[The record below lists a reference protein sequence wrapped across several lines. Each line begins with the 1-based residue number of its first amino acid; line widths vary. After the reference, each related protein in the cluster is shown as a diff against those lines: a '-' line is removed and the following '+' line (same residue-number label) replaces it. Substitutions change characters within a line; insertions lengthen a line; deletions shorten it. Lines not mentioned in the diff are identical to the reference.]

1 MFTGDVLL
9 FFVEMLA
16 EMGYYAIMIHA
27 TENKAIK
34 QPVVVVMGHVDHGKS
49 SLLEAI
55 KEDFVITAK
64 ESGGITQHIGAYE
77 VIVPLEKAQSSR
89 DSHQAGEGLSFEGSR
104 ITFIDTPGHEAFS
117 AMRQRGAKVADIAI
131 LVVDA
136 SEGVKDQTKEAIKF
150 IKTAGIPMLV
160 AFNKIDKPGSD
171 PEKVK
176 QQLSKE
182 DVLTESWGGKV
193 PSVKVSAKM
202 KQGIKELLETILL
215 MAEMEELKADLLA
228 NPQGT
233 VIESLLDAKKGAVA
247 TLILEKG
254 VLKIGD
260 ILGTN
265 SAFGKIKRLL
275 NFQGKEAGEILP
287 GQPCRILGFEAPPVV
302 GETAVCYKSI
312 DQAKENLKIK
322 KVSHGMEVPP
332 EGNERKFFN
341 VIVKADVHG
350 SLEAIEHILQAI
362 PTEKVGLRVLRYDVG
377 DISAKDVKEAES
389 VKGAIFGFRVKVDE
403 NTKFLAQQKRVKIR
417 IFEVIY
423 EMVQEA
429 RQEMLV
435 VLAPET
441 KRIDLS
447 QLKIIAYF
455 KKAKDTQ
462 IIGGKVLEG
471 EFTKNTMVEVF
482 RNDEMVGKGRI
493 KSLERE
499 KKEVGK
505 AVKGQEI
512 GMMFVGDVKVEIDD
526 IFKIY
531 REEKQRGTL

>member
-1 MFTGDVLL
+1 
-9 FFVEMLA
+9 MLDK
-16 EMGYYAIMIHA
+16 MGYYAIMIN
-27 TENKAIK
+27 EIGNKETK

-55 KEDFVITAK
+55 REDFVICAK

-77 VIVPLEKAQSSR
+77 VIVPSV
-89 DSHQAGEGLSFEGSR
+89 DGER
-104 ITFIDTPGHEAFS
+104 KITFIDTPGHEAFS

-171 PEKVK
+171 AEKVK
-176 QQLSKE
+176 QQLSQV
-182 DVLTESWGGKV
+182 DVLVESWGGKV

-202 KQGIKELLETILL
+202 KQGIKELLETVLL
-215 MAEMEELKADLLA
+215 MAEMEELKADLKA
-228 NPQGT
+228 NPEGT
-233 VIESLLDAKKGAVA
+233 VIESSLDAKKGAIA
-247 TLILEKG
+247 TLVLEKG
-254 VLKIGD
+254 ILKNGD

-275 NFQGKEAGEILP
+275 SFQGKEITQVFP
-287 GQPCRILGFEAPPVV
+287 GQPCRILGFEVPPVV
-302 GETAVCYKSI
+302 GEVAVVYESLDKAKSGLK
-312 DQAKENLKIK
+312 AKIAKIQDKPAQPQSGQENGEEKKI
-322 KVSHGMEVPP
+322 
-332 EGNERKFFN
+332 FN

-350 SLEAIEHILQAI
+350 SLEAVEHVLSSI
-362 PTEKVGLRVLRYDVG
+362 PCDKVGLNVLRYSVG
-377 DISAKDVKEAES
+377 DVTSADVKEAES
-389 VKGAIFGFRVKVDE
+389 ANGAIFGFRVKVDE
-403 NTKFLAQQKRVKIR
+403 SIKQFARQKRVKIKT
-417 IFEVIY
+417 FEVIY

-429 RQEMLV
+429 RQEMLF
-435 VLAPET
+435 VLAPEI

-499 KKEVGK
+499 KNEVGK
-505 AVKGQEI
+505 AVKGQEV
-512 GMMFVGDVKVEIDD
+512 GMMFAGDVKIEIDD
-526 IFKIY
+526 ILKIY
-531 REEKQRGTL
+531 REEKQKGTL

>member
-1 MFTGDVLL
+1 MTN
-9 FFVEMLA
+9 E
-16 EMGYYAIMIHA
+16 I
-27 TENKAIK
+27 ENKEIK

-55 KEDFVITAK
+55 REDFVICAK

-77 VIVPLEKAQSSR
+77 VTVPSADGDRK
-89 DSHQAGEGLSFEGSR
+89 

-150 IKTAGIPMLV
+150 IKTASIPMLV
-160 AFNKIDKPGSD
+160 AFNKIDKPGVD
-171 PEKVK
+171 VEKVK
-176 QQLSKE
+176 QQLSQV

-193 PSVKVSAKM
+193 LSVKVSAKM
-202 KQGIKELLETILL
+202 KQGIKELLETVLL
-215 MAEMEELKADLLA
+215 IAEMEELKADLTA
-228 NPQGT
+228 KPEGT
-233 VIESLLDAKKGAVA
+233 VIESSLDAKKGAIA
-247 TLILEKG
+247 TLVLEKG
-254 VLKIGD
+254 VLKVGD
-260 ILGTN
+260 VLGTN
-265 SAFGKIKRLL
+265 TAFGKIKRLL
-275 NFQGKEAGEILP
+275 NFQNKEIAEVLP
-287 GQPCRILGFEAPPVV
+287 GQPCRILGFEIPPVV
-302 GETAVCYKSI
+302 GEVAVVYECL
-312 DQAKENLKIK
+312 DRAKNSLAIKADKIQEQRATDEEK
-322 KVSHGMEVPP
+322 KI
-332 EGNERKFFN
+332 FN
-341 VIVKADVHG
+341 VVVKADVHG
-350 SLEAIEHILQAI
+350 SLEAVEHVLSSI
-362 PTEKVGLRVLRYDVG
+362 PCDKVGLNVLRYSVG
-377 DISAKDVKEAES
+377 DITSADVREAES
-389 VKGAIFGFRVKVDE
+389 SNGAIFGFRVKVDE
-403 NTKFLAQQKRVKIR
+403 STKQFARQKRVKIKT
-417 IFEVIY
+417 FEVIY

-429 RQEMLV
+429 RQEMLL

-482 RNDEMVGKGRI
+482 RNDEMVGRGRI

-505 AVKGQEI
+505 AVKGQEV
-512 GMMFVGDVKVEIDD
+512 GMMFAGDVKIEIDD
-526 IFKIY
+526 ILKIY
-531 REEKQRGTL
+531 REEKQKGTL

>member
-1 MFTGDVLL
+1 MTN
-9 FFVEMLA
+9 EK
-16 EMGYYAIMIHA
+16 
-27 TENKAIK
+27 ENKGIK

-55 KEDFVITAK
+55 REDFVITAK

-77 VIVPLEKAQSSR
+77 VIIPSQKELSSR
-89 DSHQAGEGLSFEGSR
+89 DSQQASEGLPLEAK

-136 SEGVKDQTKEAIKF
+136 VEGVKDQTKEAIKF

-160 AFNKIDKPGSD
+160 AFNKIDKPGAD
-171 PEKVK
+171 AEKVK
-176 QQLSKE
+176 QQLSQV

-193 PSVKVSAKM
+193 LSVKVSAKM
-202 KQGIKELLETILL
+202 KQGIKELLETVLL
-215 MAEMEELKADLLA
+215 IAEMEELKSDVKSVA
-228 NPQGT
+228 QGT
-233 VIESLLDAKKGAVA
+233 VIESSLDAKKGAMA
-247 TLILEKG
+247 SLILEKG
-254 VLKIGD
+254 ILKKGD
-260 ILGTN
+260 VLGTN
-265 SAFGKIKRLL
+265 TAFGKIKRVLSS
-275 NFQGKEAGEILP
+275 QGEEIEKVFP
-287 GQPCRILGFEAPPVV
+287 GMPCLILGFENPPIV
-302 GETAVCYKSI
+302 GEVYTVYETIEK
-312 DQAKENLKIK
+312 AKERLVVEKPTQEK
-322 KVSHGMEVPP
+322 KEVK
-332 EGNERKFFN
+332 EDDERKFFN

-350 SLEAIEHILQAI
+350 SLEAIEHILKAI
-362 PTEKVGLRVLRYDVG
+362 PTDKVGLKVVRYDVG
-377 DISAKDVKEAES
+377 NITATDVKEAES
-389 VKGAIFGFRVKVDE
+389 INGAIFGFRVKTDE
-403 NTKFLAQQKRVKIR
+403 ATKFLAQQKRVKIR

-429 RQEMLV
+429 RQEMLT

-505 AVKGQEI
+505 AVKGQEV
-512 GMMFVGDVKVEIDD
+512 GMMFTGDIKIEIDD
-526 IFKIY
+526 ILKIY
-531 REEKQRGTL
+531 REEKQKGTL

>member
-1 MFTGDVLL
+1 MFTQEGNFL
-9 FFVEMLA
+9 FFLEKA
-16 EMGYYAIMIHA
+16 IKMGYYAVMINEI
-27 TENKAIK
+27 ENKNIK

-55 KEDFVITAK
+55 RDDFVICAK

-77 VIVPLEKAQSSR
+77 VMV
-89 DSHQAGEGLSFEGSR
+89 DDSR

-136 SEGVKDQTKEAIKF
+136 AEGVKDQTKEAIKF
-150 IKTAGIPMLV
+150 IKTANIPMLV
-160 AFNKIDKPGSD
+160 AFNKIDKPGVD
-171 PEKVK
+171 VEKVK
-176 QQLSKE
+176 QQLSQV

-193 PSVKVSAKM
+193 LSVKVSAKM

-215 MAEMEELKADLLA
+215 MAEMEELKADLTA
-228 NPQGT
+228 KPEGT
-233 VIESLLDAKKGAVA
+233 VIESSLDAKKGAIA

-254 VLKIGD
+254 ILKVGD

-275 NFQGKEAGEILP
+275 NFQNKEIAEVLP
-287 GQPCRILGFEAPPVV
+287 GQPCRILGFEIPSVV
-302 GETAVCYKSI
+302 GEVAHVYESLDKAKDNLI
-312 DQAKENLKIK
+312 AKIAKVQDKPMQAKTEQENSEIK
-322 KVSHGMEVPP
+322 KI
-332 EGNERKFFN
+332 FN
-341 VIVKADVHG
+341 VIIKADVHG
-350 SLEAIEHILQAI
+350 SLEAVEHVLSSI
-362 PTEKVGLRVLRYDVG
+362 PCDKVGLNVLRYSVG
-377 DISAKDVKEAES
+377 DITSADVREAES
-389 VKGAIFGFRVKVDE
+389 SNGAIFGFRVKIDE
-403 NTKFLAQQKRVKIR
+403 ATKQFARQKRVKIKT
-417 IFEVIY
+417 FEVIY

-429 RQEMLV
+429 RQEMLS

-482 RNDEMVGKGRI
+482 RDDEMVGHGRI
-493 KSLERE
+493 RSLERE
-499 KKEVGK
+499 KQEVGK
-505 AVKGQEI
+505 AVKGQEV
-512 GMMFVGDVKVEIDD
+512 GMMFSGDVKIEIDD
-526 IFKIY
+526 ILKIY
-531 REEKQRGTL
+531 REEKQKGTL

>member
-1 MFTGDVLL
+1 MTN
-9 FFVEMLA
+9 E
-16 EMGYYAIMIHA
+16 I
-27 TENKAIK
+27 ENKKAK

-55 KEDFVITAK
+55 REDFVITAK

-77 VIVPLEKAQSSR
+77 VAVPSA
-89 DSHQAGEGLSFEGSR
+89 EGDQR

-136 SEGVKDQTKEAIKF
+136 VEGVKDQTKEAIKF
-150 IKTAGIPMLV
+150 IKTANIPMLV
-160 AFNKIDKPGSD
+160 AFNKIDKPGAD
-171 PEKVK
+171 AEKVK
-176 QQLSKE
+176 QQLSQN
-182 DVLTESWGGKV
+182 DVLVESWGGKV

-228 NPQGT
+228 IPQGT
-233 VIESLLDAKKGAVA
+233 VIESSLDAKKGAIA
-247 TLILEKG
+247 TLVLEKG
-254 VLKIGD
+254 ILKNGD
-260 ILGTN
+260 IVGTN

-275 NFQGKEAGEILP
+275 NFQGREASEIFP
-287 GQPCRILGFEAPPVV
+287 GQPCRVLGFETPPVV
-302 GETAVCYKSI
+302 GEVVVVCECLNK
-312 DQAKENLKIK
+312 AKDNLKIK
-322 KVSHGMEVPP
+322 DSKVQEKPKQLQAEQEGEEV
-332 EGNERKFFN
+332 KKIFN

-362 PTEKVGLRVLRYDVG
+362 PTEKVGLRVLRYSVG
-377 DISAKDVKEAES
+377 DINANDVKEAES
-389 VKGAIFGFRVKVDE
+389 INGAIFGFRVKVDE
-403 NTKFLAQQKRVKIR
+403 STKFLAQQKRVKIR

-429 RQEMLV
+429 RQEMLI
-435 VLAPET
+435 VLAPEI

-482 RNDEMVGKGRI
+482 RNDEMIGKGRI

-505 AVKGQEI
+505 AIKGQEV
-512 GMMFVGDVKVEIDD
+512 GMMFSGDIKIEIDD
-526 IFKIY
+526 VFKIY
-531 REEKQRGTL
+531 REEKQKGTL

>member
-1 MFTGDVLL
+1 MTN
-9 FFVEMLA
+9 E
-16 EMGYYAIMIHA
+16 I
-27 TENKAIK
+27 ENKKIK

-55 KEDFVITAK
+55 REDFVICAK

-77 VIVPLEKAQSSR
+77 VMVG
-89 DSHQAGEGLSFEGSR
+89 DSR

-150 IKTAGIPMLV
+150 IKTASIPMLV
-160 AFNKIDKPGSD
+160 AFNTIDKPGVD
-171 PEKVK
+171 IEKVK
-176 QQLSKE
+176 QQLSQV

-193 PSVKVSAKM
+193 LSVKVSAKM
-202 KQGIKELLETILL
+202 KQGIKELLETVLL
-215 MAEMEELKADLLA
+215 IAEIEELKADLSA
-228 NPQGT
+228 NPEGT
-233 VIESLLDAKKGAVA
+233 VIESSLDAKKGSIA
-247 TLILEKG
+247 TLVLEKG
-254 VLKIGD
+254 VLKKGD
-260 ILGTN
+260 VLGTN
-265 SAFGKIKRLL
+265 TAFGKIKRLL
-275 NFQGKEAGEILP
+275 NFQNKEVVEVLP
-287 GQPCRILGFEAPPVV
+287 GQPCRVLGFEIPPVV
-302 GETAVCYKSI
+302 GEVAIVYECLDK
-312 DQAKENLKIK
+312 AKNSLAIKADKVREQKIVDEEK
-322 KVSHGMEVPP
+322 KI
-332 EGNERKFFN
+332 FN

-350 SLEAIEHILQAI
+350 SLEAVEHVLSSI
-362 PTEKVGLRVLRYDVG
+362 PCDKVVLNILRYSVG
-377 DISAKDVKEAES
+377 DVTSADVREAES
-389 VKGAIFGFRVKVDE
+389 SNGAIFGFRVKADE
-403 NTKFLAQQKRVKIR
+403 STKQFARQKRVKIKT
-417 IFEVIY
+417 FEVIY

-429 RQEMLV
+429 RQEMLF

-482 RNDEMVGKGRI
+482 REDEMIGSGRI

-499 KKEVGK
+499 KNEVGK
-505 AVKGQEI
+505 AVKGQEV
-512 GMMFVGDVKVEIDD
+512 GMMFSGDVKIEIDD
-526 IFKIY
+526 ILKIY
-531 REEKQRGTL
+531 REEKQKGTL

>member
-1 MFTGDVLL
+1 
-9 FFVEMLA
+9 
-16 EMGYYAIMIHA
+16 MGYYAIMTNEI
-27 TENKAIK
+27 ENKGIK

-55 KEDFVITAK
+55 REDFVITAK

-77 VIVPLEKAQSSR
+77 VVVDGHK
-89 DSHQAGEGLSFEGSR
+89 

-136 SEGVKDQTKEAIKF
+136 AEGVKDQTKEAIKF

-160 AFNKIDKPGSD
+160 AFNKIDKPGVD
-171 PEKVK
+171 VEKVK
-176 QQLSKE
+176 QQLSQV

-193 PSVKVSAKM
+193 LSVKVSAKM

-215 MAEMEELKADLLA
+215 MAEMEELKADLSA
-228 NPQGT
+228 KPEGT
-233 VIESLLDAKKGAVA
+233 VIESSLDAKKGAIA
-247 TLILEKG
+247 TLVLEKG
-254 VLKIGD
+254 ILKVGD

-275 NFQGKEAGEILP
+275 NFQNKEITEVLP
-287 GQPCRILGFEAPPVV
+287 GQPCRILGFEIPPVV
-302 GETAVCYKSI
+302 GEVVAVYENLDKAKDSLVAKVVNVQ
-312 DQAKENLKIK
+312 DNKPMQAKTEQENSEIK
-322 KVSHGMEVPP
+322 KI
-332 EGNERKFFN
+332 FN
-341 VIVKADVHG
+341 VIVKADVNG
-350 SLEAIEHILQAI
+350 SMEAVEHVLSSI
-362 PTEKVGLRVLRYDVG
+362 PCDKVGLNVLRYSVG
-377 DISAKDVKEAES
+377 DITAADVREAES
-389 VKGAIFGFRVKVDE
+389 SNGAIFGFRVKVDE
-403 NTKFLAQQKRVKIR
+403 STKQFARQKRVKIK
-417 IFEVIY
+417 IFEIIY
-423 EMVQEA
+423 EMVQET
-429 RQEMLV
+429 RQEMLL

-493 KSLERE
+493 KSLERD
-499 KKEVGK
+499 KNEVGK
-505 AVKGQEI
+505 AVKGQEV
-512 GMMFVGDVKVEIDD
+512 GMMFSGDVKIEIDD
-526 IFKIY
+526 ILKIY
-531 REEKQRGTL
+531 REEKQKGTL

>member
-1 MFTGDVLL
+1 MGDKKFKQGGYKKGCQRIA
-9 FFVEMLA
+9 FFLEKA
-16 EMGYYAIMIHA
+16 NKMGYYAIMINE
-27 TENKAIK
+27 TKNKEIK

-77 VIVPLEKAQSSR
+77 VMV
-89 DSHQAGEGLSFEGSR
+89 GESK

-136 SEGVKDQTKEAIKF
+136 VEGVKDQTKEAIKF
-150 IKTAGIPMLV
+150 IKTADIPMLV

-176 QQLSKE
+176 QQLSQE
-182 DVLTESWGGKV
+182 DILTESWGGKV

-228 NPQGT
+228 SPQAT

-247 TLILEKG
+247 TLVLEKG
-254 VLKIGD
+254 ILKTGD
-260 ILGTN
+260 VLGTN

-275 NFQGKEAGEILP
+275 NFQGKEASEIFP
-287 GQPCRILGFEAPPVV
+287 GQPCRVLGFEVPPVV
-302 GETAVCYKSI
+302 GEVAVCYKSI
-312 DQAKENLKIK
+312 ELARENLKIEK
-322 KVSHGMEVPP
+322 ISHGMEIPP
-332 EGNERKFFN
+332 EGDERRFFN

-350 SLEAIEHILQAI
+350 SIEAIEHILQAI
-362 PTEKVGLRVLRYDVG
+362 PTEKVGLRILRYDVG
-377 DISAKDVKEAES
+377 DISATDVKEAES
-389 VKGAIFGFRVKVDE
+389 VNGAIFGFRVKADE

-505 AVKGQEI
+505 AIKGQEI
-512 GMMFVGDVKVEIDD
+512 GMMFSGDIKIEIDD
-526 IFKIY
+526 ILKIY
-531 REEKQRGTL
+531 REEKQKGTL